1 MEESVVILLTLG
13 GLFVAGLVADLLSR
27 RTFLP
32 RVTLLLLVGFLAGP
46 AVLDVLPDFRE
57 NWFPVLTRL
66 ALVTVGFL
74 LGEKMTLS
82 SFRERGS
89 TVLWMSVGETL
100 CASLMVTGILLAV
113 GTPIEI
119 AILLAGIAPASAP
132 AATVDVVR
140 ETGAQGEFSE
150 TLLGIVA
157 IDDAWG
163 LLMFSILLSL
173 AEVISGQSGGA
184 GQAILKGIWEVG
196 GAVLIGVLI
205 GIPLAYLTG
214 RIEEGE
220 PTQAEAL
227 GMVFLS
233 GGLAVWLD
241 VSYIL
246 AAMIL
251 GATVA
256 NIARHHR
263 RCFNA
268 IEGIEWPFM
277 ILFFVLAGA
286 SLHVDALI
294 KAGLLGTTYIIGRIT
309 GLILGARVSGRFC
322 QADKTIGHWMGMAL
336 MPQADVALGMALIA
350 GQHFPDLKETIMTVV
365 IGSTVFFELLG
376 PVVIRRVLIHVGEAY
391 AKDGDDRGKGPQ

>member
-1 MEESVVILLTLG
+1 MEHSVVILLTLG
-13 GLFVAGLVADLLSR
+13 GLFVTGLVADLLSR

-82 SFRERGS
+82 AFRERGS

-100 CASLMVTGILLAV
+100 CASLAVTGILLAL
-113 GTPIEI
+113 GTSVEI

-173 AEVISGQSGGA
+173 AEVIGGQSGGA

-294 KAGLLGTTYIIGRIT
+294 KAGLLGTTYIIGRIA
-309 GLILGARVSGRFC
+309 GLVLGARVSGRFC
-322 QADKTIGHWMGMAL
+322 HADKTIRHWMGMAL
-336 MPQADVALGMALIA
+336 MPQAGVALGMALIA
-350 GQHFPDLKETIMTVV
+350 GQHFPDLKETIITVV

-376 PVVIRRVLIHVGEAY
+376 PVVTRRVLIHVGEAS
-391 AKDGDDRGKGPQ
+391 AKGGKDGGT

>member
-1 MEESVVILLTLG
+1 MERAVLILLTLG
-13 GLFVAGLVADLLSR
+13 GFFIAGLLADLLSR

-32 RVTLLLLVGFLAGP
+32 RVTLLLLTGFLAGP
-46 AVLDVLPDFRE
+46 AVLDLLPDFSE
-57 NWFPVLTRL
+57 DWFPTLTKL
-66 ALVTVGFL
+66 ALVMVGFL
-74 LGEKMTLS
+74 LGEKFTLS
-82 SFRERGS
+82 AFRERGR

-100 CASLMVTGILLAV
+100 FASLFVMGVLLALGIRV
-113 GTPIEI
+113 EI

-140 ETGAQGEFSE
+140 ETGAQGNFSE

-163 LLMFSILLSL
+163 LLMFSILLSF
-173 AEVISGQSGGA
+173 AEVISGQSAGA
-184 GQAILKGIWEVG
+184 GQALLKGVWEVG
-196 GAVLIGVLI
+196 GAILVGAVL

-214 RIEEGE
+214 RIEQGE

-233 GGLAVWLD
+233 GGLSVWLN

-256 NIARHHR
+256 NLASHR
-263 RCFNA
+263 ERCFNA

-286 SLHVDALI
+286 SLHLDALMQ
-294 KAGLLGTTYIIGRIT
+294 AGLLGTAYVFCRVA
-309 GLILGARVSGRFC
+309 GLVVGARISGRFC
-322 QADKTIGHWMGMAL
+322 HADKRIRNWMGIAL
-336 MPQADVALGMALIA
+336 MPQAGVALGMALIA
-350 GQHFPDLKETIMTVV
+350 GQHFPDFKESIITVV
-365 IGSTVFFELLG
+365 IGSTVVFELLG
-376 PVVIRRVLIHVGEAY
+376 PIAMRRVLIHVGEV
-391 AKDGDDRGKGPQ
+391 GKKKGQPE